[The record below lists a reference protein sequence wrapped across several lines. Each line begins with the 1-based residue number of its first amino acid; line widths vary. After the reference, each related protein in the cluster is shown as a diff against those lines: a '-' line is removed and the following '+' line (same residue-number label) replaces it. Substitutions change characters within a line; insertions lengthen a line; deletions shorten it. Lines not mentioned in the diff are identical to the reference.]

1 MKRCSVVDSVFAFVV
16 LSVFL
21 FLSVFVFIS
30 VFVIL
35 SVSVFVFPFAF
46 ECWFL
51 QIGLDLH
58 VGPASGLVV
67 ASVLCGGKVIID

>member
-1 MKRCSVVDSVFAFVV
+1 MYWPSVVDSVFAFVV
-16 LSVFL
+16 LSVF
-21 FLSVFVFIS
+21 
-30 VFVIL
+30 
-35 SVSVFVFPFAF
+35 VFPFVF

-58 VGPASGLVV
+58 VSPASGLVV